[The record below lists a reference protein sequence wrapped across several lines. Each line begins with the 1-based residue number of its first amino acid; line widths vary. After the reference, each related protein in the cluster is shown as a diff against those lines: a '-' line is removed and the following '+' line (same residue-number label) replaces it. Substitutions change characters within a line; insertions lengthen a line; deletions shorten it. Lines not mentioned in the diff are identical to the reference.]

1 MVGKEAMVRTALALS
16 VEEQR
21 SYCPDVQRDEGMVS
35 ERWERA
41 WEVARLA
48 ARLLRE
54 RFGATRVV
62 AFGSLAHRAWFTP
75 WSDVDLAAWGMSRD
89 VFYRAV
95 ALVTGLSQEF
105 EIDLLAPEDCRPA
118 LRQVIEREGVE
129 L

>member
-1 MVGKEAMVRTALALS
+1 MSKTALTLS
-16 VEEQR
+16 AEARGTYHPGAQ
-21 SYCPDVQRDEGMVS
+21 SDERIS
-35 ERWERA
+35 PERWEQA

-54 RFGATRVV
+54 RFDATRVV

-75 WSDVDLAAWGMSRD
+75 WSDIDLAAWGIQPD
-89 VFYRAV
+89 AFYRAV
-95 ALVTGLSQEF
+95 ALVTGLSSEF
-105 EIDLLAPEDCRPA
+105 EIDLVPPEDCQPT